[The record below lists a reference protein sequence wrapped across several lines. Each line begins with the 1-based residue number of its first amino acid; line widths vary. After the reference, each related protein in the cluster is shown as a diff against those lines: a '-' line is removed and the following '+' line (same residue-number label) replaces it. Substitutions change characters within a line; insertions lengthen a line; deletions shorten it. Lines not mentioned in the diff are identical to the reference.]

1 MKKTT
6 MSIFILGLT
15 TLACGL
21 IAGLFYSYSCS
32 VNPGL
37 KALNDFGY
45 LSAMQS
51 INRAILNPV
60 FFFSFMGTLILLPIS
75 TYLSYSPSLSPRF
88 WLLLSATLLYVVAVF
103 GVTMFGNVPL
113 NDALDKFN
121 LSTATAD
128 ELAAQRALFEAKW
141 NMLHAIR
148 TWASVL
154 SFILAIG
161 ACLFNHGRD

>member
-1 MKKTT
+1 MTRKT
-6 MSIFILGLT
+6 MSIFILALT

-37 KALNDFGY
+37 NALNDFGY

-75 TYLSYSPSLSPRF
+75 TFLSYTPGFSARF
-88 WLLLSATLLYVVAVF
+88 WLLLSASLLYALSVF

-121 LSTATAD
+121 LGTANTE

-141 NMLHAIR
+141 NMFNSVR
-148 TWASVL
+148 TWGVAASFAL
-154 SFILAIG
+154 TIA
-161 ACLFNHGRD
+161 ACLFNPAND

>member
-1 MKKTT
+1 
-6 MSIFILGLT
+6 MSIFILALST
-15 TLACGL
+15 VACGL

-60 FFFSFMGTLILLPIS
+60 FFFSFIGTLLLLPIS
-75 TYLSYSPSLSPRF
+75 TYLSYTPGLSPRF
-88 WLLLSATLLYVVAVF
+88 WLLLASTLLYIVAVF
-103 GVTMFGNVPL
+103 GVTMLGNVPL

-121 LSTATAD
+121 LNGANAD

-141 NMLHAIR
+141 NMLHSVR
-148 TWASVL
+148 TIASVA
-154 SFILAIG
+154 SFALAVT
-161 ACLFNHGRD
+161 ACLFNHGND